1 MEIKEKKNLGEG
13 IIGGALS
20 LTVATVVVKLLGVLY
35 KIPLANVLGDEGM
48 GYFNT
53 AYTVYSF
60 FYLLCTAGVPK
71 SVMILI
77 SERLAE
83 NEHAGVKKILEASV
97 KAFTVIGFAVS
108 LGFVLFAKP
117 LSGLIGNSEAYVTM
131 VCVAPSIVFS
141 SVSGVLRGYLSAKM
155 RLLSIAVSQVVE
167 GAVKLALGL
176 LLALLAIRLEMSLP
190 MISAFTILGTTL
202 GSFASLV
209 YLSASSKSEI
219 HEENIEQNKKSLKT
233 RGILN
238 KILKIS
244 LPITVSAALMNLSG
258 ICDLFL
264 VMRRLCDI
272 GYTQKEA
279 TALYGNYSTL
289 ALSMFNLALALIT
302 PISIAF
308 MPALAKA
315 KAEKKYRGFCDCV
328 DSALSFTA
336 FITAPVVLGMAVF
349 SEEILALLF
358 GEAAAGVGAPL
369 LVLICPG
376 IIFMS
381 YILIINSSLE
391 ALNRPGLATI
401 SLVVGIA
408 IKTIISGILIG
419 KADFGI
425 SGAPLGTVVSYA
437 VSLFISL
444 IMLSHILGYNVP
456 VLTKSFL
463 PYLAAS
469 ISVLMSRMVYD
480 AVLFSL
486 GNVISLGFAILS
498 CALIYIALSAFLG
511 LFARR
516 NITKIANFTKLS

>member
-20 LTVATVVVKLLGVLY
+20 LTVATVIVKLLGVLY

-77 SERLAE
+77 SERLAKDE
-83 NEHAGVKKILEASV
+83 NSAVKKTVEISV
-97 KAFTVIGFAVS
+97 KSFMVIGFVIS

-117 LSGLIGNSEAYVTM
+117 LSGIIGNSESYVTM
-131 VCVAPSIVFS
+131 ICVAPSIVFS
-141 SVSGVLRGYLSAKM
+141 SVSGVLRGYLNAKM

-167 GAVKLALGL
+167 GAVKLSLGL
-176 LLALLAIRLEMSLP
+176 LLAILAIRLGLSLP
-190 MISAFTILGTTL
+190 IISAFTIIGTTL
-202 GSFASLV
+202 GSFVSMA
-209 YLSASSKSEI
+209 YLYILSKSE
-219 HEENIEQNKKSLKT
+219 LKT
-233 RGILN
+233 EKAGQNEKEAKTKSVLN
-238 KILKIS
+238 QILKIS

-258 ICDLFL
+258 MCDLFL
-264 VMRRLCDI
+264 VMRRLKDI
-272 GYTQKEA
+272 GYTVKEA
-279 TALYGNYSTL
+279 TALYGNYTTL

-302 PISIAF
+302 PISVAF

-315 KAEKKYRGFCDCV
+315 KAGGRFRDFTDGV
-328 DSALSFTA
+328 DSALSLTS
-336 FITAPVVLGMAVF
+336 FICAPIVLGMAVF
-349 SEEILALLF
+349 SEEILAILF
-358 GEAAAGVGAPL
+358 GEAAASVGAPL

-381 YILIINSSLE
+381 FILIINSSLE
-391 ALNRPGLATI
+391 ALSRPGLATL
-401 SLVVGIA
+401 SLIVGIA
-408 IKTIISGILIG
+408 TKTIISGILIG

-425 SGAPLGTVVSYA
+425 SGAPIGTVISYA
-437 VSLFISL
+437 VSAFLSL

-456 VLTKSFL
+456 VISKSFL

-469 ISVLMSRMVYD
+469 ISVLGSRIIYD
-480 AVLFSL
+480 AVLFDL
-486 GNVISLGFAILS
+486 GNVLSLGLS
-498 CALIYIALSAFLG
+498 IASAALIYIALSAFLG
-511 LFARR
+511 FFARR
-516 NITKIANFTKLS
+516 NITKIANFTKLC

>member
-20 LTVATVVVKLLGVLY
+20 LTVATVIVKLLGVLY

-83 NEHAGVKKILEASV
+83 KEQSGIKKTLEISV
-97 KAFTVIGFAVS
+97 KAFMLIGFAIS

-117 LSGLIGNSEAYVTM
+117 LSGMIGNSEAYVTM
-131 VCVAPSIVFS
+131 ICVAPSILFS

-155 RLLSIAVSQVVE
+155 QLLNIAVSQVVE
-167 GAVKLALGL
+167 GAVKLSLGL
-176 LLALLAIRLEMSLP
+176 LLALLAIRLQMELP
-190 MISAFTILGTTL
+190 MISAFTIIGTTL
-202 GSFASLV
+202 GSFISLV
-209 YLSASSKSEI
+209 YLCILSKSEI
-219 HEENIEQNKKSLKT
+219 QKENTEQNAKSAISNSVLKK
-233 RGILN
+233 IF
-238 KILKIS
+238 KIS

-264 VMRRLCDI
+264 VMHRLEDI
-272 GYTQKEA
+272 GYTAKEA

-289 ALSMFNLALALIT
+289 TLSMFNLALALIT
-302 PISIAF
+302 PISVAF

-315 KAEKKYRGFCDCV
+315 MAEKRYRLFTECV
-328 DSALSFTA
+328 DWALSFTA
-336 FITAPVVLGMAVF
+336 FITAPIVLGMAVF
-349 SEEILALLF
+349 SEEILSLLF
-358 GEAAAGVGAPL
+358 GEAAASIGAPL

-391 ALNRPGLATI
+391 ALSRPGLATI

-408 IKTIISGILIG
+408 VKTIISGILIG
-419 KADFGI
+419 KSDFGI
-425 SGAPLGTVVSYA
+425 SGAPLGSVISYA
-437 VSLFISL
+437 LSLFISL

-456 VLTKSFL
+456 VISKSFL

-480 AVLFSL
+480 SSLLSL
-486 GNVISLGFAILS
+486 GNALSLGLS
-498 CALIYIALSAFLG
+498 IVCAALIYIALSAFLG
-511 LFARR
+511 FFARR
-516 NITKIANFTKLS
+516 NITKIANFTNLC